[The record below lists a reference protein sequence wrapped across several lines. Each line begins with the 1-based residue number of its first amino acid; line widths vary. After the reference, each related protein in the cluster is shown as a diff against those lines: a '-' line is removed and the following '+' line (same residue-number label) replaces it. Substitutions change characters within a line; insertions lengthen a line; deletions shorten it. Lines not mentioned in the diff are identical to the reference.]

1 MCLWWWSHGKHRH
14 CHGRV
19 ASLLM
24 QGGRQVAGHI
34 WINTRSRGYFQWA
47 CNFWTHIWQGRVILN
62 LQRYCGHPS
71 VINEPTPCKIVQSSG
86 EVVGSHS
93 DRAVYTSLWIPIERV
108 PFELNALLSGVNSQ
122 NLNSTNV
129 AGCRMSLTR
138 SQTPGACLVHQ
149 RAQDQLISDPRH
161 LSRTPVWT
169 RHCSLAL
176 SHRYI
181 VGMSD
186 PFISIIL
193 RKSENWRDF
202 SGIFCTDPTNK
213 KYAQGSSFVV
223 FFVVWYSLNN
233 ILQDC
238 RTASLIPRTVSI
250 WSPSFQVTIS
260 IIKMGRSRDLLYNRN
275 PDNCKMTSLYWE
287 ATTHPPPTH
296 PTVPHVTLAIG
307 QISEKQ
313 SWRIRMVSTV
323 NPGMTCTG
331 ITIQTQHETCKQ
343 W

>member
-1 MCLWWWSHGKHRH
+1 MSTEC
-14 CHGRV
+14 
-19 ASLLM
+19 ASGDDVTVNTITAM
-24 QGGRQVAGHI
+24 GGWLRCWCKVAGHI

-62 LQRYCGHPS
+62 LQRYCGHPR
-71 VINEPTPCKIVQSSG
+71 VTNNPTPCKIVQSSG

-129 AGCRMSLTR
+129 AGCTMLPTG

-149 RAQDQLISDPRH
+149 RVQDQSISDPRH

-250 WSPSFQVTIS
+250 WSPSFQVMIS
-260 IIKMGRSRDLLYNRN
+260 IITWLCDILALVWHFGPACVTFRPGLCDILALSCVTKASACHHTPILTTGAVYRKFHRSSVS
-275 PDNCKMTSLYWE
+275 K
-287 ATTHPPPTH
+287 TT
-296 PTVPHVTLAIG
+296 
-307 QISEKQ
+307 
-313 SWRIRMVSTV
+313 
-323 NPGMTCTG
+323 
-331 ITIQTQHETCKQ
+331 
-343 W
+343 